1 MKKFLLGASV
11 LLGLASGGTTARADE
26 GLSVSIPPRLPDL
39 PYFESGKLLATGG
52 VSNVEGAGGGG
63 ISTWALITG
72 YGTRDSIG
80 ANAHFTYIPLSNF
93 TVREEGAAIGF
104 FNRVEVSYSHLDF
117 DTGSTGAKL
126 GLGRGFT
133 FGQDVVGAKARLFG
147 DIVYDQDSW
156 LPQVSV
162 GIQYKTTDHAPILAA
177 VGARDHAG
185 LDYYISASKLFLGQ
199 SLLVNATLR
208 FTRANQ
214 IGILGFG
221 GPRNNNYQPQFEGSV
236 AYLLAKN
243 LAIGAEYRTMPNNLG
258 FTKESDWKTAYI
270 AWFISKNASVTLAY
284 ANLGTVATFKNQQGV
299 YVSTQIGF

>member
-1 MKKFLLGASV
+1 MRKQLFGAFALSIAAGV
-11 LLGLASGGTTARADE
+11 STPTYADGGMT
-26 GLSVSIPPRLPDL
+26 VSIPPRAPDL

-72 YGTRDSIG
+72 YGTRDAIG
-80 ANAHFTYIPLSNF
+80 GTAHFTYIPLSNF
-93 TVREEGAAIGF
+93 TVRKEGAALGF
-104 FNRVEVSYSHLDF
+104 FNRVEVSFSHLDF

-133 FGQDVVGAKARLFG
+133 FGQNVVGVKGRLFG

-162 GIQYKTTDHAPILAA
+162 GAQYKVTDHAAILAA
-177 VGARDHAG
+177 VGAQNHEG
-185 LDYYISASKLFLGQ
+185 IDYYISASKLFLGE

-208 FTRANQ
+208 FTKANQ

-258 FTKESDWKTAYI
+258 FTKESDWKTAYV
-270 AWFISKNASVTLAY
+270 AWFISKNASITLAY
-284 ANLGTVATFKNQQGV
+284 ANLGTIATFKNQEGV
-299 YVSTQIGF
+299 YVSTQVSF